1 MYDDMLINYDEIDL
15 DDSESGKNN
24 IDVKDLVNVSF
35 ESIIFPNKNLPPCFY
50 NGSISEN
57 LETIYNSYD
66 NDEEILKE
74 NFEWQYGKIK
84 KFYGYQDVSARVT
97 KGVEPINFIFE
108 KPSGGPRIFSIAHP
122 LVQIPL
128 HKYILDNVDT
138 ILEEQIEDNNVYCSN
153 SKYYYQDGEIY
164 VEYDY
169 NGNELISS
177 GIDTI
182 LQKKYKD
189 AFMKKHILS
198 RGKYYKLYLDV
209 SNFFHSIYTHT
220 ISWEVSEA
228 KKDIFDNL
236 DMLMRTQNNNET
248 KGIIIGP
255 YSSGLFAEIIMSKI
269 DRKMLDFIKSSKS
282 DVSYVRYVDDIEMY
296 SDNKNELEKC
306 LSRIEKELLKYK
318 LDVNNSKTSI
328 CEFPFLQMITQSSK
342 NIYQLKERLLSNK
355 YDEDL
360 EKVEDII
367 MEINNSL
374 KSGHSSAKYLLSI
387 LKTLIT
393 DNDVFNGMDCHVMW
407 ILIDYLL
414 NVIFKYQILTES
426 VSLLIISILNKYE
439 QIDKIKFID
448 KAITKR
454 NSKIDTTK
462 EIVDI
467 WITYIITL
475 FNLES
480 NSINEYFKLIINES
494 DICSI
499 MILNYY
505 YCNNNIETNKTIIKN
520 YLDNIK
526 TMLKSKYDT
535 NWLNASWLSKYWLL
549 FYLNETKWNID
560 EITGFRDTIL
570 ADVKLD
576 KLLADDTLSTRLNI
590 FKIMKDLNIEV
601 LNYENTR

>member
-1 MYDDMLINYDEIDL
+1 MYDYIDL
-15 DDSESGKNN
+15 DDNEVDNRVDIQN
-24 IDVKDLVNVSF
+24 LVNVSF

-57 LETIYNSYD
+57 LDYIYNLYS
-66 NDEEILKE
+66 NDEEILTE
-74 NFEWQYGKIK
+74 NFEWNNGKIK
-84 KFYGYQDVSARVT
+84 RFYGYQDISARVT

-128 HKYILDNVDT
+128 HKYILDNVDK
-138 ILEEQIEDNNVYCSN
+138 ILEEQIEDNNIYCSN

-177 GIDTI
+177 GIDAI
-182 LQKKYKD
+182 LQKKYKA

-198 RGKYYKLYLDV
+198 RGKYYKLYLDI

-220 ISWEVSEA
+220 ISWEVNEN

-255 YSSGLFAEIIMSKI
+255 YSSGLFSEIIMSKI
-269 DRKMLDFIKSSKS
+269 DRKMLDFIKNNKF

-296 SDNKNELEKC
+296 SDNKIELDKC
-306 LSRIEKELLKYK
+306 LSKIERELLKYK
-318 LDVNNSKTSI
+318 LDVNHSKTSV

-342 NIYQLKERLLSNK
+342 NVYQLKERLLSNK
-355 YDEDL
+355 YDDDL

-374 KSGHSSAKYLLSI
+374 QNGHSNAKYLLSV
-387 LKTLIT
+387 LKSLVN
-393 DNDVFNGMDCHVMW
+393 DNDIFEGIDDYIMW

-414 NVIFKYQILTES
+414 NVIFKYQILTEI
-426 VSLLIISILNKYE
+426 VSLLIISILDKYE
-439 QIDKIKFID
+439 QIDKIQFID
-448 KAITKR
+448 KAIIKK
-454 NSKIDTTK
+454 NSKKDTTK

-467 WITYIITL
+467 WITYIICL

-480 NSINEYFKLIINES
+480 LIINDYFKTIIKES
-494 DICSI
+494 EICSV

-505 YCNNNIETNKTIIKN
+505 YRNNEIEENKDIIKAFLN
-520 YLDNIK
+520 DIK
-526 TMLKSKYDT
+526 LSLKSKYDS
-535 NWLNASWLSKYWLL
+535 NWLNASWLSKHWLL
-549 FYLNETKWNID
+549 FYLNDTKWHID
-560 EITGFRDTIL
+560 DIIGFKDTIL
-570 ADVKLD
+570 SDVKLK
-576 KLLADDTLSTRLNI
+576 KLLENPTLSKRLNL
-590 FKIMKDLNIEV
+590 FKIMKNLNIEF
-601 LNYENTR
+601 LNYDNKR

>member
-1 MYDDMLINYDEIDL
+1 MYDYIDL
-15 DDSESGKNN
+15 DDNEVDNRVDIQN
-24 IDVKDLVNVSF
+24 LVNVSF

-57 LETIYNSYD
+57 LDYIYNSYS
-66 NDEEILKE
+66 NDEKILTE
-74 NFEWQYGKIK
+74 NFEWNNGKIK
-84 KFYGYQDVSARVT
+84 RFYGYQDISARVT

-128 HKYILDNVDT
+128 HKYILDNVDK
-138 ILEEQIEDNNVYCSN
+138 ILEEQIEDNNIYCSN

-177 GIDTI
+177 GIDAI
-182 LQKKYKD
+182 LQKKYKA

-198 RGKYYKLYLDV
+198 RGKYYKLYLDI

-220 ISWEVSEA
+220 ISWEVNEN

-255 YSSGLFAEIIMSKI
+255 YSSGLFSEIIMSKI
-269 DRKMLDFIKSSKS
+269 DRKMLDFIKNNKF

-296 SDNKNELEKC
+296 SDNKIELDKC
-306 LSRIEKELLKYK
+306 LSKIERELLKYK
-318 LDVNNSKTSI
+318 LDVNHSKTSV

-342 NIYQLKERLLSNK
+342 NVYQLKERLLSNK
-355 YDEDL
+355 YDDDL

-374 KSGHSSAKYLLSI
+374 QNGHSNAKYLLSV
-387 LKTLIT
+387 LKSLVN
-393 DNDVFNGMDCHVMW
+393 DNDIFEGIDDYIMW

-414 NVIFKYQILTES
+414 NVIFKYQILTEI
-426 VSLLIISILNKYE
+426 VSLLIISILEKYE
-439 QIDKIKFID
+439 QIDKIQFID
-448 KAITKR
+448 KAIIKK
-454 NSKIDTTK
+454 NSKKDTTK

-467 WITYIITL
+467 WITYIICL

-480 NSINEYFKLIINES
+480 LIINDYFKTIIKES
-494 DICSI
+494 EICSV

-505 YCNNNIETNKTIIKN
+505 YRNNEIEENKDIIKAFLN
-520 YLDNIK
+520 DIK
-526 TMLKSKYDT
+526 LSLKSKYDS

-549 FYLNETKWNID
+549 FYLNDTKWHID
-560 EITGFRDTIL
+560 DIIGFKDTIL
-570 ADVKLD
+570 SDVKLK
-576 KLLADDTLSTRLNI
+576 KLLENPTLSKRLNL
-590 FKIMKDLNIEV
+590 FKIMKNLNIEF
-601 LNYENTR
+601 LNYDNKR

>member
-1 MYDDMLINYDEIDL
+1 MYDEMLINYDEIDL
-15 DDSESGKNN
+15 DDNESEENN

-35 ESIIFPNKNLPPCFY
+35 ESIIFTNKNLPPCFY

-66 NDEEILKE
+66 NDDEILKE

-128 HKYILDNVDT
+128 HKYILDNVDA

-220 ISWEVSEA
+220 ISWEVSED

-269 DRKMLDFIKSSKS
+269 DRKMLEFIKSSKF

-306 LSRIEKELLKYK
+306 LSKIEKELLKYK

-374 KSGHSSAKYLLSI
+374 KNGHSSSKYLLSI

-393 DNDVFNGMDCHVMW
+393 DNDVFSGMDCHVMW

-426 VSLLIISILNKYE
+426 VSLLIISVLDKYE

-454 NSKIDTTK
+454 NSKTDTTK

-480 NSINEYFKLIINES
+480 NSINEYFKLIIKES

-505 YCNNNIETNKTIIKN
+505 HCNNNIETNKTIIKN

-601 LNYENTR
+601 LNYENIR

>member
-1 MYDDMLINYDEIDL
+1 MYDYIDL
-15 DDSESGKNN
+15 DDNEVDNRVDIQN
-24 IDVKDLVNVSF
+24 LVNVSF

-57 LETIYNSYD
+57 LDYIYNSYS
-66 NDEEILKE
+66 NDEEIVTE
-74 NFEWQYGKIK
+74 NFEWNNGKIK
-84 KFYGYQDVSARVT
+84 RFYGYQDISARVT

-128 HKYILDNVDT
+128 HKYILDNVDK
-138 ILEEQIEDNNVYCSN
+138 ILEEQIEDNNIYCSN

-177 GIDTI
+177 GIDAI
-182 LQKKYKD
+182 LQKKYKA

-198 RGKYYKLYLDV
+198 RGKYYKLYLDI

-220 ISWEVSEA
+220 ISWEVNEN

-255 YSSGLFAEIIMSKI
+255 YSSGLFSEIIMSKI
-269 DRKMLDFIKSSKS
+269 DRKMLDFIKNNKF

-296 SDNKNELEKC
+296 SDNKIELDKC
-306 LSRIEKELLKYK
+306 LSKIERELLKYK
-318 LDVNNSKTSI
+318 LDVNHSKTSV

-342 NIYQLKERLLSNK
+342 NVYQLKERLLSNK
-355 YDEDL
+355 YDDDL

-374 KSGHSSAKYLLSI
+374 QNGHSNAKYLLSV
-387 LKTLIT
+387 LKSLVN
-393 DNDVFNGMDCHVMW
+393 DNDIFEGIDDYIMW

-414 NVIFKYQILTES
+414 NVIFKYQILTEI
-426 VSLLIISILNKYE
+426 VSLLIISILDKYE
-439 QIDKIKFID
+439 QIDKIQFID
-448 KAITKR
+448 KAIIKK
-454 NSKIDTTK
+454 NSKKDTTK

-467 WITYIITL
+467 WITYIICL

-480 NSINEYFKLIINES
+480 LIINDYFKTIIKES
-494 DICSI
+494 EICSV

-505 YCNNNIETNKTIIKN
+505 YRNNEIEENKDIIKAFLN
-520 YLDNIK
+520 DIK
-526 TMLKSKYDT
+526 LSLKSKYDS
-535 NWLNASWLSKYWLL
+535 NWLNASWLSKHWLL
-549 FYLNETKWNID
+549 FYLNDTKWHID
-560 EITGFRDTIL
+560 DIIGFKDTIL
-570 ADVKLD
+570 SDVKLK
-576 KLLADDTLSTRLNI
+576 KLLENPTLSKRLNL
-590 FKIMKDLNIEV
+590 FKIMKNLNIEF
-601 LNYENTR
+601 LNYDNKR

>member
-1 MYDDMLINYDEIDL
+1 MYDYIDL
-15 DDSESGKNN
+15 DDNEVDNRVDIQN
-24 IDVKDLVNVSF
+24 LVNVSF

-57 LETIYNSYD
+57 LDYIYNSYS
-66 NDEEILKE
+66 NDEEILTE
-74 NFEWQYGKIK
+74 NFEWNNGKIK
-84 KFYGYQDVSARVT
+84 RFYGYQDISARVT

-128 HKYILDNVDT
+128 HKYILDNVDK
-138 ILEEQIEDNNVYCSN
+138 ILEEQIEDNNIYCSN

-177 GIDTI
+177 GIDAI
-182 LQKKYKD
+182 LQKKYKA

-198 RGKYYKLYLDV
+198 RGKYYKLYLDI

-220 ISWEVSEA
+220 ISWEVNEN

-255 YSSGLFAEIIMSKI
+255 YSSGLFSEIIMSKI
-269 DRKMLDFIKSSKS
+269 DRKMLEFIKNNKF

-296 SDNKNELEKC
+296 SDNKIELDKC
-306 LSRIEKELLKYK
+306 LSKIERELLKYK
-318 LDVNNSKTSI
+318 LDVNHSKTSV

-342 NIYQLKERLLSNK
+342 NVYQLKERLLSNK
-355 YDEDL
+355 YDDDL

-374 KSGHSSAKYLLSI
+374 QNGHSNAKYLLSV
-387 LKTLIT
+387 LKSLVN
-393 DNDVFNGMDCHVMW
+393 DNDIFEGIDDYIMW

-414 NVIFKYQILTES
+414 NVIFKYQILTEI
-426 VSLLIISILNKYE
+426 VSLLIISILDKYE
-439 QIDKIKFID
+439 QIDKIQFIN
-448 KAITKR
+448 KAIIKK
-454 NSKIDTTK
+454 NSKKDTTK

-467 WITYIITL
+467 WITYIICL

-480 NSINEYFKLIINES
+480 LIINDYFKTIIKES
-494 DICSI
+494 EICSV

-505 YCNNNIETNKTIIKN
+505 YRNNEIEENKDIIKAFLN
-520 YLDNIK
+520 DIK
-526 TMLKSKYDT
+526 LSLKSKYDS
-535 NWLNASWLSKYWLL
+535 NWLNASWLSKNWLL
-549 FYLNETKWNID
+549 FYLNDTKWHID
-560 EITGFRDTIL
+560 DIIGFKDTIL
-570 ADVKLD
+570 SDVKLK
-576 KLLADDTLSTRLNI
+576 KLLENPTLSKRLNL
-590 FKIMKDLNIEV
+590 FKIMKNLNIEF
-601 LNYENTR
+601 LNYDNKR

>member
-1 MYDDMLINYDEIDL
+1 MYDYIDL
-15 DDSESGKNN
+15 DDNEVDNRVDIQN
-24 IDVKDLVNVSF
+24 LVNVSF

-57 LETIYNSYD
+57 LDYIYNSYS
-66 NDEEILKE
+66 NDEEILTE
-74 NFEWQYGKIK
+74 NFEWNNGKIK
-84 KFYGYQDVSARVT
+84 RFYGYQDISARVT

-128 HKYILDNVDT
+128 HKYILDNVDK
-138 ILEEQIEDNNVYCSN
+138 ILEEQIEDNNIYCSN

-177 GIDTI
+177 GIDAI
-182 LQKKYKD
+182 LQKKYKA

-198 RGKYYKLYLDV
+198 RGKYYKLYLDI

-220 ISWEVSEA
+220 ISWEVNEN

-255 YSSGLFAEIIMSKI
+255 YSSGLFSEIIMSKI
-269 DRKMLDFIKSSKS
+269 DRKMLDFIKNNKF

-296 SDNKNELEKC
+296 SDNKIELDKC
-306 LSRIEKELLKYK
+306 LSKIERELLKYK
-318 LDVNNSKTSI
+318 LDVNHSKTSV

-342 NIYQLKERLLSNK
+342 NVYQLKERLLSNK
-355 YDEDL
+355 YDDDL

-374 KSGHSSAKYLLSI
+374 QNGHSNAKYLLSV
-387 LKTLIT
+387 LKSLVN
-393 DNDVFNGMDCHVMW
+393 DNDIFEGIDDYIMW

-414 NVIFKYQILTES
+414 NVIFKYQILTEI
-426 VSLLIISILNKYE
+426 VSLLIISILDKYE
-439 QIDKIKFID
+439 QIDKIQFID
-448 KAITKR
+448 KAIIKK
-454 NSKIDTTK
+454 NSKKDTTK

-467 WITYIITL
+467 WITYIICL

-480 NSINEYFKLIINES
+480 LIINDYFKTIIKES
-494 DICSI
+494 EICSV

-505 YCNNNIETNKTIIKN
+505 YRNNEIEENKDIIKAFLN
-520 YLDNIK
+520 DIK
-526 TMLKSKYDT
+526 LSLKSKYGS
-535 NWLNASWLSKYWLL
+535 NWLNASWLSKHWLL
-549 FYLNETKWNID
+549 FYLNDTKWHID
-560 EITGFRDTIL
+560 DIIGFKDTIL
-570 ADVKLD
+570 SDVKLK
-576 KLLADDTLSTRLNI
+576 KLLENPTLSKRLNL
-590 FKIMKDLNIEV
+590 FKIMKNLNIEF
-601 LNYENTR
+601 LNYDNKR

>member
-1 MYDDMLINYDEIDL
+1 MYDYIDL
-15 DDSESGKNN
+15 DDNEVDNSVDIQN
-24 IDVKDLVNVSF
+24 LVNVSF

-57 LETIYNSYD
+57 LDYIYNSYN
-66 NDEEILKE
+66 NDEEILTE
-74 NFEWQYGKIK
+74 NFEWNNGKIK
-84 KFYGYQDVSARVT
+84 RFYGYQDISARVT

-128 HKYILDNVDT
+128 HKYILDNVDK
-138 ILEEQIEDNNVYCSN
+138 ILEEQIEDNNIYCSN

-177 GIDTI
+177 GIDAI

-198 RGKYYKLYLDV
+198 RGKYYKLYLDI

-220 ISWEVSEA
+220 ISWEVNEN

-255 YSSGLFAEIIMSKI
+255 YSSGLFSEIIMSKI
-269 DRKMLDFIKSSKS
+269 DRKMLDFIKNNKF

-296 SDNKNELEKC
+296 SDNKIELDKC
-306 LSRIEKELLKYK
+306 LSKIEKELLKYK
-318 LDVNNSKTSI
+318 LDVNHSKTSV

-342 NIYQLKERLLSNK
+342 NVYQLKERLLSNK
-355 YDEDL
+355 YDDDL

-374 KSGHSSAKYLLSI
+374 QNGHSNAKYLLSV
-387 LKTLIT
+387 LKSLVN
-393 DNDVFNGMDCHVMW
+393 DNDIFEGIDDHIMW

-414 NVIFKYQILTES
+414 NVIFKYQILTEI
-426 VSLLIISILNKYE
+426 VSLLIISILDKYE
-439 QIDKIKFID
+439 QIDKIQFID
-448 KAITKR
+448 KAIIKR
-454 NSKIDTTK
+454 NSKKDTTK

-467 WITYIITL
+467 WITYIICL

-480 NSINEYFKLIINES
+480 FIINDYFKTIIKES
-494 DICSI
+494 EICSV

-505 YCNNNIETNKTIIKN
+505 YHNNKIEENKDIIKDFLN
-520 YLDNIK
+520 DIK
-526 TMLKSKYDT
+526 LSLKSKYDS
-535 NWLNASWLSKYWLL
+535 NWLNASWLSKHWLL
-549 FYLNETKWNID
+549 FYLNDTKWHVDDI
-560 EITGFRDTIL
+560 IGFKDTIL
-570 ADVKLD
+570 SDVKLN
-576 KLLADDTLSTRLNI
+576 KLLENPTLSKRLNL
-590 FKIMKDLNIEV
+590 FKIMKNLNIEF
-601 LNYENTR
+601 LNYDNKR

>member
-1 MYDDMLINYDEIDL
+1 MYDEIDL

-220 ISWEVSEA
+220 ISWEVSED

-269 DRKMLDFIKSSKS
+269 DRKMLDFIKSSKC

-296 SDNKNELEKC
+296 SDNKNELDKC

-374 KSGHSSAKYLLSI
+374 KSRHSSAKYLLSI

-480 NSINEYFKLIINES
+480 DSINEYFKLIIKES

-526 TMLKSKYDT
+526 TILKSKYDT

>member
-1 MYDDMLINYDEIDL
+1 MYDYIDL
-15 DDSESGKNN
+15 DDNEVDNS
-24 IDVKDLVNVSF
+24 IDIQNLVNVSF

-57 LETIYNSYD
+57 LDYIYNSYS
-66 NDEEILKE
+66 NDEEIVTE
-74 NFEWQYGKIK
+74 NFEWNNGKIK
-84 KFYGYQDVSARVT
+84 RFYGYQDISARVT

-128 HKYILDNVDT
+128 HKYILDNVDK
-138 ILEEQIEDNNVYCSN
+138 ILEEQIEDNNIYCSN

-177 GIDTI
+177 GIDAI

-198 RGKYYKLYLDV
+198 RGKYYKLYLDI

-220 ISWEVSEA
+220 ISWEVNEN

-255 YSSGLFAEIIMSKI
+255 YSSGLFSEIIMSKI
-269 DRKMLDFIKSSKS
+269 DRKMLDFIKNNKF

-296 SDNKNELEKC
+296 SDNKIELDKC
-306 LSRIEKELLKYK
+306 LSKIEKELLKYK
-318 LDVNNSKTSI
+318 LDVNHSKTSV

-342 NIYQLKERLLSNK
+342 NVYQLKERLLSNK
-355 YDEDL
+355 YDDDL

-367 MEINNSL
+367 MEINNFL
-374 KSGHSSAKYLLSI
+374 QNGHSNAKYLLSV
-387 LKTLIT
+387 LKSLVN
-393 DNDVFNGMDCHVMW
+393 DNDIFEGIDDHIMW

-414 NVIFKYQILTES
+414 NVIFKYQILTEI
-426 VSLLIISILNKYE
+426 VSLLIISILDKYE
-439 QIDKIKFID
+439 QIDKIQFID
-448 KAITKR
+448 KAIIKR
-454 NSKIDTTK
+454 NSKKDTTK

-467 WITYIITL
+467 WITYIICL

-480 NSINEYFKLIINES
+480 FIINDYFKTIIKES
-494 DICSI
+494 EICSV

-505 YCNNNIETNKTIIKN
+505 YHNNKIEENKDIIKDFLN
-520 YLDNIK
+520 DIK
-526 TMLKSKYDT
+526 LSLKSKYDS
-535 NWLNASWLSKYWLL
+535 NWLNASWLSKHWLL
-549 FYLNETKWNID
+549 FYLNDTKWHVDDI
-560 EITGFRDTIL
+560 IGFKDTIL
-570 ADVKLD
+570 SDVKLN
-576 KLLADDTLSTRLNI
+576 KLLENPTLSKRLNL
-590 FKIMKDLNIEV
+590 FKIMKNLNIEF
-601 LNYENTR
+601 LNYDNKR

>member
-1 MYDDMLINYDEIDL
+1 MYDYIDL
-15 DDSESGKNN
+15 DDNEVDNRVDIQN
-24 IDVKDLVNVSF
+24 LVNVSF

-57 LETIYNSYD
+57 LDYIYNSYS
-66 NDEEILKE
+66 NDEKILTE
-74 NFEWQYGKIK
+74 NFEWNNGKIK
-84 KFYGYQDVSARVT
+84 RFYGYQDISARVT

-108 KPSGGPRIFSIAHP
+108 KPSGGPRIVSIAHP

-128 HKYILDNVDT
+128 HKYILDNVDK
-138 ILEEQIEDNNVYCSN
+138 ILEEQIEDNNIYCSN

-177 GIDTI
+177 GIDAI
-182 LQKKYKD
+182 LQKKYKA

-198 RGKYYKLYLDV
+198 RGKYYKLYLDI

-220 ISWEVSEA
+220 ISWEVNEN

-255 YSSGLFAEIIMSKI
+255 YSSGLFSEIIMSKI
-269 DRKMLDFIKSSKS
+269 DRKMLDFIKNNKF

-296 SDNKNELEKC
+296 SDNKIELDKC
-306 LSRIEKELLKYK
+306 LSKIERELLKYK
-318 LDVNNSKTSI
+318 LDVNHSKTSV

-342 NIYQLKERLLSNK
+342 NVYQLKERLLSNK
-355 YDEDL
+355 YDDDL

-374 KSGHSSAKYLLSI
+374 QNGHSNAKYLLSV
-387 LKTLIT
+387 LKSLVN
-393 DNDVFNGMDCHVMW
+393 DNDIFEGIDDYIMW

-414 NVIFKYQILTES
+414 NVIFKYQILTEI
-426 VSLLIISILNKYE
+426 VSLLIISILEKYE
-439 QIDKIKFID
+439 QIDKIQFID
-448 KAITKR
+448 KAIIKK
-454 NSKIDTTK
+454 NSKKDTTK

-467 WITYIITL
+467 WITYIICL

-480 NSINEYFKLIINES
+480 LIINDYFKTIIKES
-494 DICSI
+494 EICSV

-505 YCNNNIETNKTIIKN
+505 YRNNEIEENKDIIKAFLN
-520 YLDNIK
+520 DIK
-526 TMLKSKYDT
+526 LSLKSKYDS
-535 NWLNASWLSKYWLL
+535 NWLNASWLSKHWLL
-549 FYLNETKWNID
+549 FYLNDTKWHID
-560 EITGFRDTIL
+560 DIIGFKDTIL
-570 ADVKLD
+570 SDVKLK
-576 KLLADDTLSTRLNI
+576 KLLENPTLSKRLNL
-590 FKIMKDLNIEV
+590 FKIMKNLNIEF
-601 LNYENTR
+601 LNYDNKR

>member
-1 MYDDMLINYDEIDL
+1 MYDYIDL
-15 DDSESGKNN
+15 DDNEVDNRVDIQN
-24 IDVKDLVNVSF
+24 LVNVSF

-57 LETIYNSYD
+57 LDYIYNSYS
-66 NDEEILKE
+66 NDEEILTE
-74 NFEWQYGKIK
+74 NFEWNNGKIK
-84 KFYGYQDVSARVT
+84 RFYGYQDISARVT

-128 HKYILDNVDT
+128 HKYILDNVDK
-138 ILEEQIEDNNVYCSN
+138 ILEEQIEDNNIYCSN

-177 GIDTI
+177 GIDAI
-182 LQKKYKD
+182 LQKKYKA

-198 RGKYYKLYLDV
+198 RGKYYKLYLDI

-220 ISWEVSEA
+220 ISWEVNEN

-255 YSSGLFAEIIMSKI
+255 YSSGLFSEIIMSKI
-269 DRKMLDFIKSSKS
+269 DRKMLDFIKNNKF

-296 SDNKNELEKC
+296 SDNKIELDKC
-306 LSRIEKELLKYK
+306 LSKIERELLKYK
-318 LDVNNSKTSI
+318 LDVNHSKTSV

-342 NIYQLKERLLSNK
+342 NVYQLKERLLSNK
-355 YDEDL
+355 YDDDL

-374 KSGHSSAKYLLSI
+374 QNGHSNAKYLLSV
-387 LKTLIT
+387 LKSLVN
-393 DNDVFNGMDCHVMW
+393 DNDIFEGIDDYIMW

-414 NVIFKYQILTES
+414 NVIFKYQILTEI
-426 VSLLIISILNKYE
+426 VSLLIISILDKYE
-439 QIDKIKFID
+439 QIDKIQFID
-448 KAITKR
+448 KAIIKK
-454 NSKIDTTK
+454 NSKKDTTK

-467 WITYIITL
+467 WITYIICL

-480 NSINEYFKLIINES
+480 LIINDYFKTIIKES
-494 DICSI
+494 EICSV

-505 YCNNNIETNKTIIKN
+505 YRNNEIEENKDIIKAFLN
-520 YLDNIK
+520 DIK
-526 TMLKSKYDT
+526 LSLKSKYDS
-535 NWLNASWLSKYWLL
+535 NWLNASWLSKHWLL
-549 FYLNETKWNID
+549 FYLNDTKWHID
-560 EITGFRDTIL
+560 DIIGFKDTIL
-570 ADVKLD
+570 SDVKLN
-576 KLLADDTLSTRLNI
+576 KLLENPTLSKRLNL
-590 FKIMKDLNIEV
+590 FKIMKNLNIEF
-601 LNYENTR
+601 LNYDNKR

>member
-1 MYDDMLINYDEIDL
+1 MYDYIDL
-15 DDSESGKNN
+15 DDNEVDNRVDIQN
-24 IDVKDLVNVSF
+24 LVNVSF

-57 LETIYNSYD
+57 LDYIYNSYS
-66 NDEEILKE
+66 NDEKILTE
-74 NFEWQYGKIK
+74 NFEWNNGKIK
-84 KFYGYQDVSARVT
+84 RFYGYQDISARVP

-108 KPSGGPRIFSIAHP
+108 KPSGGPRIVSIAHP

-128 HKYILDNVDT
+128 HKYILDNVDK
-138 ILEEQIEDNNVYCSN
+138 ILEEQIEDNNIYCSN

-177 GIDTI
+177 GIDAI
-182 LQKKYKD
+182 LQKKYKA

-198 RGKYYKLYLDV
+198 RGKYYKLYLDI

-220 ISWEVSEA
+220 ISWEVNEN

-255 YSSGLFAEIIMSKI
+255 YSSGLFSEIIMSKI
-269 DRKMLDFIKSSKS
+269 DRKMLDFIKNNKF

-296 SDNKNELEKC
+296 SDNKIELDKC
-306 LSRIEKELLKYK
+306 LSKIERELLKYK
-318 LDVNNSKTSI
+318 LDVNHSKTSV

-342 NIYQLKERLLSNK
+342 NVYQLKERLLSNK
-355 YDEDL
+355 YDDDL

-374 KSGHSSAKYLLSI
+374 QNGHSNAKYLLSV
-387 LKTLIT
+387 LKSLVN
-393 DNDVFNGMDCHVMW
+393 DNDIFEGIDDYIMW

-414 NVIFKYQILTES
+414 NVIFKYQILTEI
-426 VSLLIISILNKYE
+426 VSLLIISILEKYE
-439 QIDKIKFID
+439 QIDKIQFID
-448 KAITKR
+448 KAIIKK
-454 NSKIDTTK
+454 NSKKDTTK

-467 WITYIITL
+467 WITYIICL

-480 NSINEYFKLIINES
+480 LIINDYFKTIIKES
-494 DICSI
+494 EICSV

-505 YCNNNIETNKTIIKN
+505 YRNNEIEENKDIIKAFLN
-520 YLDNIK
+520 DIK
-526 TMLKSKYDT
+526 LSLKSKYDS
-535 NWLNASWLSKYWLL
+535 NWLNASWLSKHWLL
-549 FYLNETKWNID
+549 FYLNDTKWHID
-560 EITGFRDTIL
+560 DIIGFKDTIL
-570 ADVKLD
+570 SDVKLK
-576 KLLADDTLSTRLNI
+576 KLLENPTLSKRLNL
-590 FKIMKDLNIEV
+590 FKIMKNLNIEF
-601 LNYENTR
+601 LNYDNKR

>member
-1 MYDDMLINYDEIDL
+1 MYNDIDL
-15 DDSESGKNN
+15 NLEVDNN
-24 IDVKDLVNVSF
+24 NENSVNVENLVNVSF
-35 ESIIFPNKNLPPCFY
+35 ESLIFPSRNLPPCFY
-50 NGSISEN
+50 NGNISEN
-57 LETIYNSYD
+57 LENIYNSYIS
-66 NDEEILKE
+66 DEDILKE
-74 NFEWQYGKIK
+74 NFQWQCGKIK

-128 HKYILDNVDT
+128 HKYILDNVDD
-138 ILEEQIEDNNVYCSN
+138 ILEEQIEDNSVYCSN

-198 RGKYYKLYLDV
+198 RGKYYKLYLDI

-220 ISWEVSEA
+220 ISWEVSED

-269 DRKMLDFIKSSKS
+269 DKKMLDFIKNSEF

-306 LSRIEKELLKYK
+306 LSKIEKELLKYK
-318 LDVNNSKTSI
+318 LDVNHSKTSI

-342 NIYQLKERLLSNK
+342 NIYHLKERLLSNK
-355 YDEDL
+355 YDDDL
-360 EKVEDII
+360 EKIEDII

-374 KSGHSSAKYLLSI
+374 NNGHSNAKYLLSI
-387 LKTLIT
+387 LKNLII
-393 DNDVFNGMDCHVMW
+393 DNDIFDGISDQIMW

-414 NVIFKYQILTES
+414 NVIFKYQILTEN
-426 VSLLIISILNKYE
+426 VSLLIIAILDKYE
-439 QIDKIKFID
+439 QIDKVKFID
-448 KAITKR
+448 NAITKR
-454 NSKIDTTK
+454 NSKKDTTK

-480 NSINEYFKLIINES
+480 NAINNYFKLIINES
-494 DICSI
+494 DICAI

-505 YCNNNIETNKTIIKN
+505 HRNNSIEENKASIKD
-520 YLDNIK
+520 YLDSIK
-526 TMLKSKYDT
+526 TSLKSKYDT
-535 NWLNASWLSKYWLL
+535 NWLNASWLSKHWLL
-549 FYLNETKWNID
+549 FYLNETKWSID
-560 EITGFRDTIL
+560 EINGFKDTIL

-590 FKIMKDLNIEV
+590 FNIMRNLDIDV

>member
-1 MYDDMLINYDEIDL
+1 MYDYIDL
-15 DDSESGKNN
+15 DDNEVDNRVDIQN
-24 IDVKDLVNVSF
+24 LVNVSF

-57 LETIYNSYD
+57 LDYIYNSYS
-66 NDEEILKE
+66 NDEKILTE
-74 NFEWQYGKIK
+74 NFEWNNGKIK
-84 KFYGYQDVSARVT
+84 RFYGYQDISARVT

-128 HKYILDNVDT
+128 HKYILDNVDK
-138 ILEEQIEDNNVYCSN
+138 ILEEQIEDNNIYCSN

-177 GIDTI
+177 GIDAI
-182 LQKKYKD
+182 LQKKYKA

-198 RGKYYKLYLDV
+198 RGKYYKLYLDI

-220 ISWEVSEA
+220 ISWEVNEN

-255 YSSGLFAEIIMSKI
+255 YSSGLFSEIIMSKI
-269 DRKMLDFIKSSKS
+269 DRKMLDFIKNNKF

-296 SDNKNELEKC
+296 SDNKIELDKC
-306 LSRIEKELLKYK
+306 LSKIERELLKYK
-318 LDVNNSKTSI
+318 LDVNHSKTSV

-342 NIYQLKERLLSNK
+342 NVYQLKERLLSNK
-355 YDEDL
+355 YDDDL

-374 KSGHSSAKYLLSI
+374 QNGHSNAKYLLSV
-387 LKTLIT
+387 LKSLVN
-393 DNDVFNGMDCHVMW
+393 DNDIFEGIDDYIMW

-414 NVIFKYQILTES
+414 NVIFKYQILTEI
-426 VSLLIISILNKYE
+426 VSLLIISILEKYE
-439 QIDKIKFID
+439 QIDKIQFID
-448 KAITKR
+448 KAIIKK
-454 NSKIDTTK
+454 NSKKDTTK

-467 WITYIITL
+467 WITYIICL

-480 NSINEYFKLIINES
+480 LIINDYFKTIIKES
-494 DICSI
+494 EICSV

-505 YCNNNIETNKTIIKN
+505 YRNNEIEENKDIIKAFLN
-520 YLDNIK
+520 DIK
-526 TMLKSKYDT
+526 LSLKSKYDS
-535 NWLNASWLSKYWLL
+535 NWLNASWLSKHWLL
-549 FYLNETKWNID
+549 FYLNDTKWHID
-560 EITGFRDTIL
+560 DIIGFKDTIL
-570 ADVKLD
+570 SDVKLK
-576 KLLADDTLSTRLNI
+576 KLLENPTLSKRLNL
-590 FKIMKDLNIEV
+590 FKIMKNLNIEF
-601 LNYENTR
+601 LNYDNKR

>member
-1 MYDDMLINYDEIDL
+1 MYNDIDL
-15 DDSESGKNN
+15 EVDNN
-24 IDVKDLVNVSF
+24 NENSVNVENLVNVSF
-35 ESIIFPNKNLPPCFY
+35 ESLIFPSKNLPPCFY
-50 NGSISEN
+50 NGNISEN
-57 LETIYNSYD
+57 LENIYNSYSS
-66 NDEEILKE
+66 DEDILKE
-74 NFEWQYGKIK
+74 NFEWQCGKIK

-128 HKYILDNVDT
+128 HKYILDNVDN
-138 ILEEQIEDNNVYCSN
+138 ILDEQKEDNNVYCSN

-189 AFMKKHILS
+189 AFMKKHVLS

-220 ISWEVSEA
+220 ISWEVSED

-269 DRKMLDFIKSSKS
+269 DKKMLDFIKNSEF

-296 SDNKNELEKC
+296 SDNKNELETC
-306 LSRIEKELLKYK
+306 LSKIEKELLKYK
-318 LDVNNSKTSI
+318 LDVNHSKTSI

-342 NIYQLKERLLSNK
+342 NIYHLIERLLSNK
-355 YDEDL
+355 YDDDL
-360 EKVEDII
+360 EKIEDII

-374 KSGHSSAKYLLSI
+374 NNGHSNAKYLLSI
-387 LKTLIT
+387 LKNLIT
-393 DNDVFNGMDCHVMW
+393 DNDIFNGIDDHIMW

-414 NVIFKYQILTES
+414 NVIFKYQILTEN
-426 VSLLIISILNKYE
+426 VSLLIIAILDKYE
-439 QIDKIKFID
+439 QIDKAKFID
-448 KAITKR
+448 NAITKR
-454 NSKIDTTK
+454 NSKKDTVK

-475 FNLES
+475 FNLGS
-480 NSINEYFKLIINES
+480 NVINNYFKLIINES
-494 DICSI
+494 DICAI

-505 YCNNNIETNKTIIKN
+505 HQNNNIEENKTSFKD
-520 YLDNIK
+520 YLDSIK
-526 TMLKSKYDT
+526 ISLKSKYDT

-560 EITGFRDTIL
+560 EINGFKDTIL
-570 ADVKLD
+570 ADVKLN
-576 KLLADDTLSTRLNI
+576 KLLADDTLSVRLNI
-590 FKIMKDLNIEV
+590 FNIMKNLDIDV

>member
-1 MYDDMLINYDEIDL
+1 MYDYIDL
-15 DDSESGKNN
+15 DDNEVDNSVDIQN
-24 IDVKDLVNVSF
+24 LVNVSF

-57 LETIYNSYD
+57 LDYIYNSYN
-66 NDEEILKE
+66 NDEEILTE
-74 NFEWQYGKIK
+74 NFEWNNGKIK
-84 KFYGYQDVSARVT
+84 RFYGYQDISARVT

-128 HKYILDNVDT
+128 HKYILDNVDK
-138 ILEEQIEDNNVYCSN
+138 ILEEQIEDNNIYCSN

-177 GIDTI
+177 GIDAI

-198 RGKYYKLYLDV
+198 RGKYYKLYLDI

-220 ISWEVSEA
+220 ISWEVNEN

-255 YSSGLFAEIIMSKI
+255 YSSGLFSEIIMSKI
-269 DRKMLDFIKSSKS
+269 DRKILDFIKNNKF

-296 SDNKNELEKC
+296 SDNKIELDKC
-306 LSRIEKELLKYK
+306 LSKIEKELLKYK
-318 LDVNNSKTSI
+318 LDVNHSKTSV

-342 NIYQLKERLLSNK
+342 NVYQLKERLLSNK
-355 YDEDL
+355 YDDDL

-374 KSGHSSAKYLLSI
+374 QNGHSNAKYLLSV
-387 LKTLIT
+387 LKSLVN
-393 DNDVFNGMDCHVMW
+393 DNDIFEGIDDHIMW

-414 NVIFKYQILTES
+414 NVIFKYQILTEI
-426 VSLLIISILNKYE
+426 VSLLIISILDKYE
-439 QIDKIKFID
+439 QIDKIQFID
-448 KAITKR
+448 KAIIKR
-454 NSKIDTTK
+454 NSKKDTTK

-467 WITYIITL
+467 WITYIICL

-480 NSINEYFKLIINES
+480 FIINDYFKTIIKES
-494 DICSI
+494 EICSV

-505 YCNNNIETNKTIIKN
+505 YHNNKIEENKDIIKDFLN
-520 YLDNIK
+520 DIK
-526 TMLKSKYDT
+526 LSLKSKYDS
-535 NWLNASWLSKYWLL
+535 NWLNASWLSKHWLL
-549 FYLNETKWNID
+549 FYLNDTKWHVDDI
-560 EITGFRDTIL
+560 IGFKDTIL
-570 ADVKLD
+570 SDVKLN
-576 KLLADDTLSTRLNI
+576 KLLENPTLSKRLNL
-590 FKIMKDLNIEV
+590 FKIMKNLNIEF
-601 LNYENTR
+601 LNYDNKR

>member
-1 MYDDMLINYDEIDL
+1 MYDYIDL
-15 DDSESGKNN
+15 DDNEVENRVDIQN
-24 IDVKDLVNVSF
+24 LVNVSF

-57 LETIYNSYD
+57 LDYIYNSYS
-66 NDEEILKE
+66 NDEEILTE
-74 NFEWQYGKIK
+74 NFEWNNGKIK
-84 KFYGYQDVSARVT
+84 RFYGYQDISARVT

-128 HKYILDNVDT
+128 HKYILDNVDK
-138 ILEEQIEDNNVYCSN
+138 ILEEQIEDNNIYCSN
-153 SKYYYQDGEIY
+153 SKYYYQDGEIF

-177 GIDTI
+177 GIDAI
-182 LQKKYKD
+182 LQKKYKA

-198 RGKYYKLYLDV
+198 RGKYYKLYLDI

-220 ISWEVSEA
+220 ISWEVNEN

-255 YSSGLFAEIIMSKI
+255 YSSGLFSEIIMSKI
-269 DRKMLDFIKSSKS
+269 DRKMLDFIKNNKF

-296 SDNKNELEKC
+296 SDNKIELDKC
-306 LSRIEKELLKYK
+306 LSKIERELLKYK
-318 LDVNNSKTSI
+318 LDVNHSKTSV

-342 NIYQLKERLLSNK
+342 NVYQLKERLLSNK
-355 YDEDL
+355 YDDDL

-374 KSGHSSAKYLLSI
+374 QNGHSNAKYLLSV
-387 LKTLIT
+387 LKSLVN
-393 DNDVFNGMDCHVMW
+393 DNDIFEGIDDYIMW

-414 NVIFKYQILTES
+414 NVIFKYQILTEI
-426 VSLLIISILNKYE
+426 VSLLIISILDKYE
-439 QIDKIKFID
+439 QIDKIQFID
-448 KAITKR
+448 KAIIKK
-454 NSKIDTTK
+454 NSKKDTTK

-467 WITYIITL
+467 WITYIICL

-480 NSINEYFKLIINES
+480 LIINDYFKTIIKES
-494 DICSI
+494 EICSV

-505 YCNNNIETNKTIIKN
+505 YRNNEIEENKDIIKAFLN
-520 YLDNIK
+520 DIK
-526 TMLKSKYDT
+526 LSLKSKYDS
-535 NWLNASWLSKYWLL
+535 NWLNASWLSKHWLL
-549 FYLNETKWNID
+549 FYLNDTKWHID
-560 EITGFRDTIL
+560 DIIGFKDTIL
-570 ADVKLD
+570 SDVKLK
-576 KLLADDTLSTRLNI
+576 KLLENPTLSKRLNL
-590 FKIMKDLNIEV
+590 FKIMKNLNIEF
-601 LNYENTR
+601 LNYDNKR